1 MIKQKDYQMHK
12 NLNKSFSQI
21 LKYCVNR
28 EQFKGKDIS
37 KSHLYSLISEIL
49 KIEKVKL
56 FTDSKK
62 EINFKTEKQIL
73 KKFFFLINSKP
84 LSRILGKK
92 EFFSRDFF
100 INKYTL
106 DPRPDTETLV
116 EIVVKLLMQK
126 KKKNIKAL
134 ELGSGSGC
142 VISSIAMELKKYR
155 TDFNITGI
163 DICENANKIAIKN
176 VKNQGITDYVKI
188 LKSNWFSCLSEK
200 FDLIYTNPPYISTG
214 LIPTLDSAILF
225 DPRIALDGG
234 FDGLSCFR
242 EISKKLD
249 LFMNPDSYFCTE
261 IGHTQDESVK
271 KIFKMKSLHFYK
283 SYRDLEGRE
292 RCLVFHKKKV

>member
-1 MIKQKDYQMHK
+1 
-12 NLNKSFSQI
+12 
-21 LKYCVNR
+21 
-28 EQFKGKDIS
+28 
-37 KSHLYSLISEIL
+37 
-49 KIEKVKL
+49 
-56 FTDSKK
+56 
-62 EINFKTEKQIL
+62 
-73 KKFFFLINSKP
+73 
-84 LSRILGKK
+84 
-92 EFFSRDFF
+92 
-100 INKYTL
+100 
-106 DPRPDTETLV
+106 
-116 EIVVKLLMQK
+116 
-126 KKKNIKAL
+126 
-134 ELGSGSGC
+134 
-142 VISSIAMELKKYR
+142 MELKKYR

-163 DICENANKIAIKN
+163 DICKNANKIAIKN

-214 LIPTLDSAILF
+214 LIPTLGSAVLF

-271 KIFKMKSLHFYK
+271 KIFKMKSIHFYK
-283 SYRDLEGRE
+283 SCRDLEGRE